1 MKRASSPITNSS
13 NKTQR
18 TSKEEWQIGDSVMVL
33 YEESKWSPATI
44 LCYVKTGIKIQWTG
58 GFSSKQTIFFD
69 EVDTRIRAMNDD
81 DVNFGNVFIIYDQNN
96 DMKLHVPKGR
106 EMENE
111 V

>member
-1 MKRASSPITNSS
+1 MI
-13 NKTQR
+13 
-18 TSKEEWQIGDSVMVL
+18 L

-44 LCYVKTGIKIQWTG
+44 LCYVKTGIKIQWT